1 MVLTS
6 ADIHRIIDVFTQ
18 NMDMA
23 NSSDPSDLPVEV
35 VVVMSD
41 TTSTLMAGNY
51 VDKRARIGLILGT
64 GCNAAFV
71 ENLENI
77 ERWTGDTNDPKHIRV
92 TAVAMSIEL
101 ALRQKF
107 EKSVGGLYLGELV
120 RMTLVQLAKE
130 GIAALVKRMRLPEVT
145 VAIDGS
151 VYERHPKFH
160 GYMMEI
166 LDKDEFRFNTKIASI
181 LSELVLT
188 SDGVERIMEIFTHQM
203 DLANSADETKRKQS
217 DLLMENTHVRTL
229 MDGTENGEY
238 LGLDL
243 GGTNFR
249 VILIKLTN
257 GVAETTM
264 DNYTIPAD
272 VLCGPVKGV
281 IVNTEWGA
289 AGDNGCLDFYR
300 TQYEK
305 DVDRRSNHVADGST
319 GFPAAAGRYHLYV
332 CLACPW
338 AHRTLIVR
346 KLKGLEDVISTTV
359 VDWLLGEGGWNFTDS
374 KPKCSLDTVNNCKFL
389 KEVYLKADPDYSG
402 NITVP
407 CLWDKEKKTVVNNES
422 SEIIRMF
429 NTEFNAFCK
438 TDEQRKLHLYPE
450 SLRPQID
457 AVNEWIYPQINNG
470 VYRSGFAH
478 SQEAYSTAVNGVF
491 DGLDKVEAILSK
503 QRYLVGNQLTEA
515 DIRLFTTLV
524 RFDTVYHT
532 HFKTNKRRIVDYPNM
547 WAYTRDIYQIPATEP
562 PAR

>member
-1 MVLTS
+1 MTATVT
-6 ADIHRIIDVFTQ
+6 DV
-18 NMDMA
+18 
-23 NSSDPSDLPVEV
+23 
-35 VVVMSD
+35 
-41 TTSTLMAGNY
+41 
-51 VDKRARIGLILGT
+51 
-64 GCNAAFV
+64 
-71 ENLENI
+71 
-77 ERWTGDTNDPKHIRV
+77 
-92 TAVAMSIEL
+92 
-101 ALRQKF
+101 
-107 EKSVGGLYLGELV
+107 
-120 RMTLVQLAKE
+120 
-130 GIAALVKRMRLPEVT
+130 
-145 VAIDGS
+145 
-151 VYERHPKFH
+151 
-160 GYMMEI
+160 
-166 LDKDEFRFNTKIASI
+166 
-181 LSELVLT
+181 
-188 SDGVERIMEIFTHQM
+188 
-203 DLANSADETKRKQS
+203 KQS
-217 DLLMENTHVRTL
+217 WTKSISEK
-229 MDGTENGEY
+229 GEFIRKPSA
-238 LGLDL
+238 
-243 GGTNFR
+243 FR
-249 VILIKLTN
+249 NWI
-257 GVAETTM
+257 
-264 DNYTIPAD
+264 
-272 VLCGPVKGV
+272 
-281 IVNTEWGA
+281 
-289 AGDNGCLDFYR
+289 
-300 TQYEK
+300 
-305 DVDRRSNHVADGST
+305 SADGST

-547 WAYTRDIYQIPATEP
+547 WAYTRDIYQIPGVAETVDQEHIMRHYYESHKHINP
-562 PAR
+562 FGIVPVGPDLDFMAPHNRQTM